1 MNKKD
6 IFRMKFGCIIFS
18 VGERK
23 NSLPTLNFFAK
34 NILYIKYLNAFNI
47 QKYDII

>member
-1 MNKKD
+1 MSIWTIYFINLKVYEKKSLQK
-6 IFRMKFGCIIFS
+6 IGCIIFS

-34 NILYIKYLNAFNI
+34 K
-47 QKYDII
+47 